1 LDSRNLSV
9 LAVLDSESGVRALAF
24 SPDGARLAASI
35 GPRTQMWD
43 LRKPDSAPLSFQQPL
58 PSTLGITIAFSR
70 DGSSLTLDRQDGT
83 VHSWPL
89 WSAAADSLCTRVW
102 RNLTMDEW
110 LQYVGEGIPY
120 ERTCPSLPAG
130 IGARVQR

>member
-1 LDSRNLSV
+1 
-9 LAVLDSESGVRALAF
+9 
-24 SPDGARLAASI
+24 
-35 GPRTQMWD
+35 M
-43 LRKPDSAPLSFQQPL
+43 FQQPL
-58 PSTLGITIAFSR
+58 PSILGVTIAFSR
-70 DGSSLTLDRQDGT
+70 DGSRLTLGRQDGS

-89 WSAAADSLCTRVW
+89 WNAAADSLCARVW